1 MVAGQVRLALAAVD
15 DERVRLGI
23 QLAGIELHSR
33 REHRAAQADDAAV
46 ARDALD
52 VLRRERVDI
61 LAGLHRLIPAVLIVV
76 VNHDGRDALAAGDRA
91 GRQRDNLAGD
101 RRMNRRR
108 NRTLRLADDLAH
120 VDHLSHLHTAR
131 RRGAQV
137 LGHGNRH
144 SSRGSRVHNRL
155 RLGRI
160 FAVANLMGMDAAAKC
175 LGSSHRQV
183 PPFTFQSA
191 FHAIEVKCYASLYHT
206 SV

>member
-1 MVAGQVRLALAAVD
+1 MGAEGIDVSLPMNVALLSVTPTKLLEALNSKKIAVVAGFQGVDHDGNITTLGRGGSDTTAVALAAALKADCCRIYKDVD
-15 DERVRLGI
+15 GI
-23 QLAGIELHSR
+23 Y
-33 REHRAAQADDAAV
+33 D
-46 ARDALD
+46 RDPRKD
-52 VLRRERVDI
+52 
-61 LAGLHRLIPAVLIVV
+61 P
-76 VNHDGRDALAAGDRA
+76 
-91 GRQRDNLAGD
+91 
-101 RRMNRRR
+101 
-108 NRTLRLADDLAH
+108 
-120 VDHLSHLHTAR
+120 TAR
-131 RRGAQV
+131 CYRRIGYEQMLSLSRRGAQV